1 MITLNKIYKPSIFRH
16 WNIQVKIL
24 NYSCLPKKKGKN
36 QKGTTY
42 ETNRKKNS
50 KMIDLSTTKP
60 MIMLNMNTVT
70 QIIVFA
76 KWNRKVRPNYLLE
89 TISKKLM

>member
-1 MITLNKIYKPSIFRH
+1 
-16 WNIQVKIL
+16 
-24 NYSCLPKKKGKN
+24 
-36 QKGTTY
+36 
-42 ETNRKKNS
+42 
-50 KMIDLSTTKP
+50 
-60 MIMLNMNTVT
+60 MLNMNTVT